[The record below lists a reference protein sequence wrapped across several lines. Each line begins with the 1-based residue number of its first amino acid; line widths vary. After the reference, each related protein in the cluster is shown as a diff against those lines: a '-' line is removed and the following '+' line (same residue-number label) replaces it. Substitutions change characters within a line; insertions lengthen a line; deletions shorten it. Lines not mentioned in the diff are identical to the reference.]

1 MLERT
6 DEKNLYV
13 FPSQDTVMCSTSSS
27 MFRIWT
33 PSAIIFVFLAI
44 IACIFLYRIVNVN
57 YDIYSRKKS
66 IFDIEKYNTGDL
78 VFVAYD
84 NFLGYF
90 MRFWT
95 GSPWTHVGMIM
106 EDEGNLYVME
116 TADYSSIQSSYERS
130 KNNEMLLK
138 KNGILVLPFETWKSL
153 NKHHRIEHMNLQVS
167 EDFDRRL
174 LILEFLKIQNS
185 ELDTFDVGPSVWSKF
200 LWKRKYKNS
209 QESENITC
217 SELVAKIYQNSGVMK
232 KIYTPGSYT
241 TKDFIEG
248 TIELEKGFE
257 LI

>member
-1 MLERT
+1 MI
-6 DEKNLYV
+6 NL
-13 FPSQDTVMCSTSSS
+13 
-27 MFRIWT
+27 
-33 PSAIIFVFLAI
+33 
-44 IACIFLYRIVNVN
+44 N
-57 YDIYSRKKS
+57 YDISIRKKS
-66 IFDIEKYNTGDL
+66 IFDIETYNTGDL

-106 EDEGNLYVME
+106 KDEDKLYVME
-116 TADYSSIQSSYERS
+116 TADYSSIQRSYESS
-130 KNNEMLLK
+130 KNNETLIK

-153 NKHHRIEHMNLQVS
+153 NKYHRIIHRNLQVP
-167 EDFDRRL
+167 EEFDRRT
-174 LILEFLKIQNS
+174 LILQFLKIQNS

-217 SELVAKIYQNSGVMK
+217 SELVAKIYQHASVMK

-241 TKDFIEG
+241 TKDFTENN
-248 TIELEKGFE
+248 IELEKGFR
-257 LI
+257 LT